1 MTEYQQRRDALDQ
14 KILDDIEKH
23 GWSDMSIFPTKDLP
37 GLPFNYTVGFS
48 THHDQPELLIMGM
61 DHRQMHG
68 VLGSAFVRM
77 GGGERFRAGEY
88 YHEVLVEHRVAFVEI
103 PDPIDNGY
111 PMSMTHRLMGEFKA
125 LQLVWPDMN
134 DRFPWHVGFDKNYLD
149 HQELLGPWKGDL

>member
-1 MTEYQQRRDALDQ
+1 MDALDL
-14 KILDDIEKH
+14 KVIEDIEKH
-23 GWSDMSIFPTKDLP
+23 GWSDMSIFPVEGHP

-68 VLGSAFVRM
+68 VLSSAFARM
-77 GGGERFRAGEY
+77 EDGERFRAGEY
-88 YHEVLVEHRVAFVEI
+88 FNEVLVEHRVAFVEI
-103 PDPIDNGY
+103 AHPVDTEY
-111 PMSMTHRLMGEFKA
+111 PMTMTRRLMGDFKA

-134 DRFPWHVGFDKNYLD
+134 DRFPWHVGFDKDYLD